1 MPGFSFFAFNC
12 LSMVAYHEKFYA
24 IPLKMMIHSC
34 YIDSQEPLNG
44 RAVQQEK
51 TMFAAIRRFKGL
63 FAVAALGIAVSFIA
77 VDMAEARRAS
87 GGFGSRGTR
96 TFAAPPATSTT
107 PGQAAPINRSMTPNT
122 NQATPGAAQP
132 ARPNTQA
139 PQQSRGMFGGMMGG
153 LMGGLL
159 MGGLFGM
166 LMGGGF
172 GGMAGFFGMLL
183 QGLLIGGLIMLAMRF
198 FASRRQGKPAFG
210 GAAGN
215 NSARND
221 YSAPQGNQNSTGGF
235 KIPQMGSKAGS
246 FGGAAVAAS
255 AAPIA
260 AKPTP
265 HENAMSEGDEI
276 GVTQADLETFQA
288 ALEKVQAAY
297 AAEDYGTLRKL
308 TTPEAMS
315 YLAEELSDHATSG
328 VKNDVRDVK
337 LLQGDVSEAWHEEG
351 KDYATVAMRYSAI
364 DVMRDRNTG
373 KIVEGNENQPE
384 ESTELW
390 TFVRQGGSEWQV
402 AAIQAAA

>member
-1 MPGFSFFAFNC
+1 
-12 LSMVAYHEKFYA
+12 
-24 IPLKMMIHSC
+24 
-34 YIDSQEPLNG
+34 
-44 RAVQQEK
+44 
-51 TMFAAIRRFKGL
+51 MFAAIRRFRGL

-96 TFAAPPATSTT
+96 TFSAPPATATT

-122 NQATPGAAQP
+122 NQATQPGGAARP
-132 ARPNTQA
+132 AAQA

-172 GGMAGFFGMLL
+172 GGMAGFFGLL
-183 QGLLIGGLIMLAMRF
+183 IQGLLIGGLVMLAMRF

-215 NSARND
+215 GSARND
-221 YSAPQGNQNSTGGF
+221 YSAPQSNQNSMGGF
-235 KIPQMGSKAGS
+235 KIPQMGAKAGS
-246 FGGAAVAAS
+246 FSGAAAADT
-255 AAPIA
+255 AAPVA
-260 AKPTP
+260 PKPVP

-276 GVTQADLETFQA
+276 GVTQVDLETFQKT
-288 ALEKVQAAY
+288 LQNVQAAY

-328 VKNDVRDVK
+328 VKNDVRDVT

-373 KIVEGNENQPE
+373 KIVEGDEHKPE

-390 TFVRQGGSEWQV
+390 TFVRQNGSEWQV

>member
-1 MPGFSFFAFNC
+1 
-12 LSMVAYHEKFYA
+12 
-24 IPLKMMIHSC
+24 
-34 YIDSQEPLNG
+34 
-44 RAVQQEK
+44 
-51 TMFAAIRRFKGL
+51 MFAAIRSFRGL
-63 FAVAALGIAVSFIA
+63 FAVAALGIAVSFVA

-132 ARPNTQA
+132 ARPTAQA

-166 LMGGGF
+166 LLGGGF
-172 GGMAGFFGMLL
+172 GGMAGFFGMLM
-183 QGLLIGGLIMLAMRF
+183 QILLIGGLVMLAMRF
-198 FASRRQGKPAFG
+198 FAARRQGQPAFG
-210 GAAGN
+210 GANGS

-221 YSAPQGNQNSTGGF
+221 HSGPQGKPVAPGGF
-235 KIPQMGSKAGS
+235 KIPQMGSKAGG
-246 FGGAAVAAS
+246 FAGAAAAAS
-255 AAPIA
+255 VPAA
-260 AKPTP
+260 AKPVP

-276 GVTQADLETFQA
+276 GVTQADLETFQT

-297 AAEDYGTLRKL
+297 AAEDYAALRKL

-337 LLQGDVSEAWHEEG
+337 LLQGDVAEAWHEEG
-351 KDYATVAMRYSAI
+351 KDFATVAMRYSAI

-373 KIVEGNENQPE
+373 KIVEGNETQPE

>member
-1 MPGFSFFAFNC
+1 
-12 LSMVAYHEKFYA
+12 
-24 IPLKMMIHSC
+24 
-34 YIDSQEPLNG
+34 
-44 RAVQQEK
+44 
-51 TMFAAIRRFKGL
+51 MFAAIRRFRGL

-96 TFAAPPATSTT
+96 TFSAPPATNTT

-132 ARPNTQA
+132 ARPNAQA

-215 NSARND
+215 SSARSD
-221 YSAPQGNQNSTGGF
+221 YSAPQGNQNSMGGF

-246 FGGAAVAAS
+246 FGGAAAAATAA
-255 AAPIA
+255 AAPVA

-276 GVTQADLETFQA
+276 GVTQVDLETFQKT
-288 ALEKVQAAY
+288 LENVQAAY
-297 AAEDYGTLRKL
+297 AAEDYSALRKL

-328 VKNDVRDVK
+328 VKNDVRDVT
-337 LLQGDVSEAWHEEG
+337 LLQGDVAEAWHEEG

-373 KIVEGNENQPE
+373 KIVEGNEHEPE

-390 TFVRQGGSEWQV
+390 TFVRQNGSEWQV

>member
-1 MPGFSFFAFNC
+1 
-12 LSMVAYHEKFYA
+12 MVAYHEKFYA
-24 IPLKMMIHSC
+24 MSLKMMIHSC
-34 YIDSQEPLNG
+34 YIDIQEPLNG
-44 RAVQQEK
+44 RAAQQEI
-51 TMFAAIRRFKGL
+51 TMFAAIRRFRGL

-96 TFAAPPATSTT
+96 TFSAPPATSTT

-132 ARPNTQA
+132 ARPAAAQA

-172 GGMAGFFGMLL
+172 GGMAGFFGMLM
-183 QGLLIGGLIMLAMRF
+183 QILLIGGLVMLAMRF
-198 FASRRQGKPAFG
+198 FASRRQGQPAYG
-210 GAAGN
+210 GANA
-215 NSARND
+215 ARND
-221 YSAPQGNQNSTGGF
+221 HSAPQSGSNMTGGF
-235 KIPQMGSKAGS
+235 KIPQMGSKAGG
-246 FGGAAVAAS
+246 FGAAAGAAA
-255 AAPIA
+255 AAPVA
-260 AKPTP
+260 PKPVP

-276 GVTQADLETFQA
+276 GVTQADLETFQS

-337 LLQGDVSEAWHEEG
+337 LLQGDVAEAWHEEG

-364 DVMRDRNTG
+364 DVMRDRSTG
-373 KIVEGNENQPE
+373 KIVEGNENEPE